1 MEKKKRRSEIY
12 RDKGK
17 NGESFGYE
25 ENGNE
30 EDRVKIKQRV
40 IIGCAGW
47 KCRES
52 RGL

>member
-30 EDRVKIKQRV
+30 EDRVKIK
-40 IIGCAGW
+40 
-47 KCRES
+47 
-52 RGL
+52 